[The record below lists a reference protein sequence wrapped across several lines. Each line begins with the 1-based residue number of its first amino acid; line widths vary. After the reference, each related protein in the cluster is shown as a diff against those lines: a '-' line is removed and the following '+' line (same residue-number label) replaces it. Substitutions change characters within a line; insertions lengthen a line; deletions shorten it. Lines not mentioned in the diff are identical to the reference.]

1 MPETH
6 NGKSEE
12 DYAVEKRL
20 SPTQIK
26 ILYYLEKH
34 KDFRGSKVQLRK
46 NMGYSSDGSVNP
58 HLNDLIEDGYVK
70 PEETDKGTAYLVT
83 RKGRNKI
90 TLLRLPD
97 YLLGVIGIIGVL
109 DVYLA
114 FNYFVWKI
122 PLNPYSDLVTGA
134 ALLVMFLVIAA
145 LRRGVVKEFLDLRE
159 PLAPSESLP
168 REPRE
173 EVSDG

>member
-1 MPETH
+1 MPEPQ

-12 DYAVEKRL
+12 DSVANKRL

-26 ILYYLEKH
+26 ILYYLDKH
-34 KDFRGSKVQLRK
+34 RDFRGSKVKLRK
-46 NMGYSSDGSVNP
+46 EMGYSSDGSVNP
-58 HLNDLIEDGYVK
+58 HLNSLIEDGYVK
-70 PEETDKGTAYLVT
+70 PEETKKGTAYLVT

-90 TLLRLPD
+90 TFLRLPD
-97 YLLGVIGIIGVL
+97 NLLVVIGIIGAL

-114 FNYFVWKI
+114 FNYFVWKV
-122 PLNPYSDLVTGA
+122 PLSPYSDLVTGA
-134 ALLVMFLVIAA
+134 ALLVMFFVITA

-159 PLAPSESLP
+159 PLTNPETLP